1 MVRRITRKK
10 KVTDE
15 QEELLG
21 VTHRL
26 WLGITEKPKQ
36 TAMIAGG
43 AAGAILIVLLA
54 FYLRDRARVESIRDL
69 AGTVALYQQEEGPG
83 RDSGAVMEDL
93 EELAARHSGSDMGG
107 QALNN
112 HAGILAEKG
121 EYQRAIETYG
131 KVRAE
136 YSSNEHLADAAA
148 VALAYTHRLAGE
160 DEKSLQL
167 FRELSE
173 KKGSLLPLAQIQL
186 EIGLVNDSL
195 GRGQEAAEA
204 YRAVIDAYPDSAW
217 SSQAQELLVAI
228 EGA

>member
-21 VTHRL
+21 FSHRL
-26 WLGITEKPKQ
+26 WLGISEKPKQ
-36 TAMIAGG
+36 AAMIAGG

-69 AGTVALYQQEEGPG
+69 AGTVALYQQEEGAD
-83 RDSGAVMEDL
+83 RDSGAVMEEL
-93 EELAARHSGSDMGG
+93 EELAASHSGTDMGG
-107 QALNN
+107 QALYYLG
-112 HAGILAEKG
+112 GILAEKG

-131 KVRAE
+131 KVREE
-136 YSSNEHLADAAA
+136 YGSNEHLANAAA

-160 DEKSLQL
+160 DDKSLQL
-167 FRELSE
+167 FLELSE

-186 EIGLVNDSL
+186 EIGLINDSL
-195 GRGQEAAEA
+195 GRRQEAAEA
-204 YRAVIDAYPDSAW
+204 YRAVIDTYPDSTW
-217 SSQAQELLVAI
+217 SSQAQERLAVI

>member
-15 QEELLG
+15 QDEFLG
-21 VTHRL
+21 VTQRL
-26 WLGITEKPKQ
+26 WISISEKPKQ
-36 TAMIAGG
+36 AAVMAGG

-69 AGTVALYQQEEGPG
+69 AGTVALYQQEEGAG
-83 RDSGAVMEDL
+83 RDSGVVMKELED
-93 EELAARHSGSDMGG
+93 LAARHSGSDMGG
-107 QALNN
+107 QALYYLG
-112 HAGILAEKG
+112 GILAERG

-136 YSSNEHLADAAA
+136 YRSNEHLADAASLA
-148 VALAYTHRLAGE
+148 MAYTHRLAGE
-160 DEKSLQL
+160 GQKSLQIFL
-167 FRELSE
+167 ELSE
-173 KKGSLLPLAQIQL
+173 KKDSLLPLAQIQL
-186 EIGLVNDSL
+186 EIGLINDSL

-204 YRAVIDAYPDSAW
+204 YRTVIDTYPDSTW
-217 SSQAQELLVAI
+217 SSQAQDRLAAI